1 MIRSINK
8 TLASAIYKIK
18 IASLKGRATMKVKI
32 FSSPDSR
39 ILDKEI
45 NQWLEDNSWL
55 KVVNITQ
62 SSGTATFISIW
73 YTEPNVPI
81 L

>member
-1 MIRSINK
+1 MN
-8 TLASAIYKIK
+8 
-18 IASLKGRATMKVKI
+18 VKI

-39 ILDKEI
+39 ILAKEV

-62 SSGTATFISIW
+62 SSGATTVISLW
-73 YTEPNVPI
+73 YNEPNVPI
-81 L
+81 LG

>member
-1 MIRSINK
+1 MIRDRNK
-8 TLASAIYKIK
+8 GNRKDEQQ
-18 IASLKGRATMKVKI
+18 MKVKI

-45 NQWLEDNSWL
+45 NQWLQDNSWL

-62 SSGTATFISIW
+62 STGTATVISIW
-73 YTEPNVPI
+73 YNEPNVPI
-81 L
+81 LG

>member
-1 MIRSINK
+1 M
-8 TLASAIYKIK
+8 
-18 IASLKGRATMKVKI
+18 MKVKI
-32 FSSPDSR
+32 FCSPDIR

-62 SSGTATFISIW
+62 STGNATVISIW
-73 YTEPNVPI
+73 YNEPNVPI
-81 L
+81 LG

>member
-1 MIRSINK
+1 
-8 TLASAIYKIK
+8 
-18 IASLKGRATMKVKI
+18 MKVKM

-62 SSGTATFISIW
+62 STGTATVISIW
-73 YTEPNVPI
+73 YSEPNVPI
-81 L
+81 LG

>member
-1 MIRSINK
+1 
-8 TLASAIYKIK
+8 
-18 IASLKGRATMKVKI
+18 MKVRI

-39 ILDKEI
+39 ILEKEV

-62 SSGTATFISIW
+62 SSGSATVISIW
-73 YTEPNVPI
+73 YSEPNVPI
-81 L
+81 LG